1 MNKCILV
8 GNLTRDPE
16 LSQTSSGISFCRFSI
31 AVNRTYTNANGERE
45 TDFINIVTWRGLA
58 ENCGKYLAKGRKVAV
73 CGQIQTRSY
82 DDKEGNKRYA
92 TEVVA
97 DDVEFLG
104 GGGDQANGGGSGSYE
119 RSSAPKKVSELK
131 PVEDDGLP
139 F

>member
-1 MNKCILV
+1 
-8 GNLTRDPE
+8 
-16 LSQTSSGISFCRFSI
+16 
-31 AVNRTYTNANGERE
+31 
-45 TDFINIVTWRGLA
+45 
-58 ENCGKYLAKGRKVAV
+58 AV
-73 CGQIQTRSY
+73 CGQLQTRSY

-104 GGGDQANGGGSGSYE
+104 GGGDQAGNGGGNGSYE
-119 RSSAPKKVSELK
+119 RTSAPKKVSELK